1 MLKQENKKGSAK
13 ELPVFLFKMADCVR
27 RGGSR
32 RGRGLGFG
40 RRGWLVFRGWWSG
53 SWGLLSVLEAADEVG
68 YFCIVEGAGCLL
80 VEGSEL
86 VGDVLD
92 AFVLEPAGYAVEGAV
107 AVAGCVVVLHVGLNG
122 FVELGSSFL
131 RVGGLAVLFFLL
143 AFFCCVIVGFP
154 VEELV
159 AVELD
164 DLGLGV
170 APVDSCDVAA
180 LDVGAVMVNDCF
192 HHGSVVVCAKG
203 YGFFGGKD
211 DAEAF

>member
-1 MLKQENKKGSAK
+1 M
-13 ELPVFLFKMADCVR
+13 
-27 RGGSR
+27 
-32 RGRGLGFG
+32 
-40 RRGWLVFRGWWSG
+40 
-53 SWGLLSVLEAADEVG
+53 EAADEVG
-68 YFCIVEGAGCLL
+68 YFCIIEGAGGLL
-80 VEGSEL
+80 VEGSES
-86 VGDVLD
+86 VGDVLG

-122 FVELGSSFL
+122 FVELSGGFL
-131 RVGGLAVLFFLL
+131 CVGGLAVLFFLL
-143 AFFCCVIVGFP
+143 AFFCCDIIGFP

-180 LDVGAVMVNDCF
+180 LDVGTVMVNDGF

-203 YGFFGGKD
+203 YGCFGGEDEFGSGERVLCVTVAVAKWD
-211 DAEAF
+211 GGALSNVKLNAGYAREIPDTL